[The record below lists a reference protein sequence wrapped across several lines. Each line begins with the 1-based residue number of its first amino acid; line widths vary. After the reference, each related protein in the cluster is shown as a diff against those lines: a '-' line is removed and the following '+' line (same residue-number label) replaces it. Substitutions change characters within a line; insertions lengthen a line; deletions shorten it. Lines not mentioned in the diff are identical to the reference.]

1 MPGGTGC
8 PVGTVTGPGRNAAP
22 GAHLSEHVGRVRAS
36 GAVTKAGAEPG
47 TPSVPGRSPQGNAEV
62 VGVRGARAMQG
73 NGGAAGV
80 SGRGRHGHGQRAA
93 MGLERGKGRPQMGA
107 GRGCGTVGVPGRG
120 DPPSLS
126 KNQPGAGVRAG
137 TASPGTTRGEMRE
150 RRKVVSVLAEGE
162 QSGSGSRQPQP
173 LPFPRRNELQAAGA
187 ASLPRAAAPGAPSPA
202 HAPRLLLTSA
212 HRLGLGACKFL
223 AKPGPKISGGGRR
236 SALGEGDEIFSCG
249 REGGCSAAGGGA
261 VPGSSSCRP
270 PGNSPGINLAPAN
283 LVAGLGTEAP
293 EGARGTRGGGMGVG
307 LGLGG

>member
-1 MPGGTGC
+1 MWHREGTRAW
-8 PVGTVTGPGRNAAP
+8 GPPFPIRKP
-22 GAHLSEHVGRVRAS
+22 TRCRRE
-36 GAVTKAGAEPG
+36 
-47 TPSVPGRSPQGNAEV
+47 
-62 VGVRGARAMQG
+62 
-73 NGGAAGV
+73 
-80 SGRGRHGHGQRAA
+80 GRHGLAWHDA
-93 MGLERGKGRPQMGA
+93 
-107 GRGCGTVGVPGRG
+107 
-120 DPPSLS
+120 
-126 KNQPGAGVRAG
+126 
-137 TASPGTTRGEMRE
+137 GEMRE
-150 RRKVVSVLAEGE
+150 RQNVVSVLAEGE

-173 LPFPRRNELQAAGA
+173 LPFPRQNELQAAGA

-261 VPGSSSCRP
+261 VPGSSSCWP

-293 EGARGTRGGGMGVG
+293 EGARGTPGRWHGSGAGARW
-307 LGLGG
+307 LRRDNKC